1 MRNYVCWAPD
11 RVREVINP
19 FAEHIPD
26 GLFRAVHSDWD
37 LEVTPPVGTS
47 FQQIGEAAWTR
58 FTPADFLQD
67 FLREDRP
74 HSLAVIL
81 GNTGSGK
88 SHLVHWMRLHVR
100 EDASRM
106 VLVVRKSG
114 TSLRAIVREIIE
126 RLPPEEQRNFLEIFE
141 SAGDGTTT
149 REGRKHELLNHL
161 AQAIR
166 DDTPG
171 RGASEFEEALLEA
184 LPHLLQDSYMRKEHF
199 LRDGGVVGEIVDHIF
214 ADSNA
219 KDRPD
224 RRRVFTA
231 KDLSFGGMDFVHAA
245 KLARD
250 AIQILEV
257 ASAETFPAAIGIINR
272 NLDRAVAR
280 TLSFSGDRVEELMT
294 RLRTHLK
301 ATGRELLLLVEEFA
315 RLQGIDRALLQAMTS
330 QGDERLCRMRTALA
344 VTTGFFASVAET
356 AYMRTTHIVDMDRS
370 SGRAQGDFV
379 SRRSLAEFTARYLNA
394 VRLGRDRIQ
403 AWSGS
408 AEPGDAAPSRCVECV
423 HVATCHATFGQSDGY
438 GLYPFT
444 EQALWNAASRMDPA
458 LPKALNPRIL
468 QNDVLVEVL
477 DNCAPAISAGQY
489 PPARLL
495 QKLDGVRGLSLAD
508 QTTLTRRDP
517 QEAERWM
524 ALLEIYDGAGRIVN
538 LPVELREAFSVP
550 AIPEAAEGRP
560 EPHDHLPPVPA
571 AMPVPAKSADD
582 IAIEAWIRGGLLDQ
596 RIASRLREPI
606 FSAVVDAIDW
616 DMLGIASSSVAG
628 KGGRAFQQRNIGF
641 VRQSTGAGGYVQI
654 PLEVD
659 ADPRTG
665 LALQGLLTAGR
676 NQFRWDFEGGDRALA
691 AFLDCVERWSGDV
704 SARIRVLGTGE
715 GGWDRASAAL
725 HLLCVGAAVG
735 GRVKPDATAADLID
749 AAFGNWPE
757 EAAASSPRL
766 RTVYARIRRR
776 REDLATA
783 SRARMSSMKGG
794 RAGSMLDARKV
805 VPVVRVLR
813 GAKWRLSLP
822 APEADRDD
830 ITMLYREVAQELTGA
845 AEEERTLRA
854 TWLQEV
860 EEAFGGGS
868 NRAAIVAALASARD
882 AIFEAGFPAQ
892 STLRPFADALE
903 RFQAVQFDDTILAA
917 RAVAHA
923 EDAVAMLPHFGRG
936 RANAVSAASDL
947 RVTATKFLA
956 SVEQSLHAYG
966 EDQAAGTRDVEAS
979 VAAID
984 SALVSIIEG
993 LDGMNG
999 QVGMADA
1006 A

>member
-26 GLFRAVHSDWD
+26 SLFQAVHSDWD
-37 LEVTPPVGTS
+37 LEITPPVGTS

-67 FLREDRP
+67 FFRQDRQ

-88 SHLVHWMRLHVR
+88 SHLVHWMRLHIR

-126 RLPPEEQRNFLEIFE
+126 RLPAEEQRSFLEIFE
-141 SAGDGTTT
+141 SAGDGTITPD
-149 REGRKHELLNHL
+149 GRKHELLNHL

-166 DDTPG
+166 DDALG
-171 RGASEFEEALLEA
+171 RKAGEVEEALLDS
-184 LPHLLQDSYMRKEHF
+184 LPHLLQDPYMRKEHF
-199 LRDGGVVGEIVDHIF
+199 LRDGGVVGEIVNHIF
-214 ADSNA
+214 AESNA

-224 RRRVFTA
+224 RRRMFTTD
-231 KDLSFGGMDFVHAA
+231 DLSFGGMDFVNAA

-250 AIQILEV
+250 AIQILEL
-257 ASAETFPAAIGIINR
+257 APAENFPAAVAIINR

-280 TLSFSGDRVEELMT
+280 TLSFSSDKVEELMT
-294 RLRTHLK
+294 RLRTYLK
-301 ATGRELLLLVEEFA
+301 ATGRELVLLVEEFA
-315 RLQGIDRALLQAMTS
+315 RLQGIDRALLNAITS
-330 QGDERLCRMRTALA
+330 QGDERMCRMRTALA

-370 SGRAQGDFV
+370 AGRVQGDLV
-379 SRRSLAEFTARYLNA
+379 SRRSLAEFVARYLNA

-403 AWSGS
+403 SWSGS
-408 AEPGDAAPSRCVECV
+408 AEPSDAAPSRCGDCV
-423 HVATCHATFGQSDGY
+423 HVKTCHATFGQSDGY

-468 QNDVLVEVL
+468 QNDVLAEVL
-477 DNCAPAISAGQY
+477 DNCAPAISTGQY
-489 PPARLL
+489 PPGRLL

-508 QTTLTRRDP
+508 QTTLMRRDP

-524 ALLEIYDGAGRIVN
+524 ALLEIYDGSGRIMN
-538 LPVELREAFSVP
+538 LPAELREAFSVP

-560 EPHDHLPPVPA
+560 TSNEDRQPGPA
-571 AMPVPAKSADD
+571 TPTRNADD
-582 IAIEAWIRGGLLDQ
+582 IAIEAWIRGEFLDQ
-596 RIASRLREPI
+596 RVASKLREPI
-606 FSAVVDAIDW
+606 YSAVVDAIDW
-616 DMLGIASSSVAG
+616 DMLGVASSSVAG
-628 KGGRAFQQRNIGF
+628 KGRAFQQRNIGF

-654 PLEVD
+654 ALEVD

-665 LALQGLLTAGR
+665 LALQGLLAAGR

-691 AFLDCVERWSGDV
+691 AFLDCVERWSEDV
-704 SARIRVLGTGE
+704 AARIRVLGTGE

-725 HLLCVGAAVG
+725 QLLCVGAAVG
-735 GRVKPDATAADLID
+735 GRVKADATAADLID

-757 EAAASSPRL
+757 EAAASSPGL
-766 RTVYARIRRR
+766 RAVYARIRRR
-776 REDLATA
+776 REDLTTA
-783 SRARMSSMKGG
+783 ARARMSSMKGG

-805 VPVVRVLR
+805 VAVVRALR
-813 GAKWRLSLP
+813 SAKWRLPLL
-822 APEADRDD
+822 APESESHE
-830 ITMLYREVAQELTGA
+830 ITELYRVVARELPGT

-854 TWLQEV
+854 TWLRNV
-860 EEAFGGGS
+860 EEAFGAGS
-868 NRAAIVAALASARD
+868 SRATIVAALASARD
-882 AIFEAGFPAQ
+882 AIVEAGFPAQ

-903 RFQAVQFDDTILAA
+903 RFQAVQFDDTVLAA
-917 RAVAHA
+917 RAATQA
-923 EDAVAMLPHFGRG
+923 EDAMAMLPHFGRG
-936 RANAVSAASDL
+936 RANAVAAASDL
-947 RVTATKFLA
+947 RVAAMRFLD
-956 SVEQSLHAYG
+956 SVEQSLRAYG

-984 SALVSIIEG
+984 SALASIIGELG
-993 LDGMNG
+993 GIDG
-999 QVGMADA
+999 QVGVADA